1 MVHELPQA
9 LVTAGAIGTAAKI
22 MEQLPSEGAA
32 QLAGVEAMSSLV
44 GNRWD
49 GLKAFA
55 EVGGMGRIEAAM
67 NTHRDHVVL
76 QTKGIRALASGIQW
90 PEDIQKKAGYNPWTS
105 INLTL
110 AAMTQHSGSVELVI
124 AGLEALTK
132 YMGKLQ
138 CRKEVLDLGCE
149 GLVKSIV
156 VKHRDSEAV
165 QKAGYTV
172 LDNLGVDRNWASAGE
187 GH

>member
-9 LVTAGAIGTAAKI
+9 LVNAGAIGTATKI

-67 NTHRDHVVL
+67 KTHRDQVVL

-90 PEDIQKKAGYNPWTS
+90 PEDIQKKASYDAKNS
-105 INLTL
+105 IELTK
-110 AAMTQHSGSVELVI
+110 AAMAQHGDCQELLL
-124 AGLEALTK
+124 AGLEAFSKYLTK
-132 YMGKLQ
+132 LNCKD
-138 CRKEVLDLGCE
+138 EVLKGGGE
-149 GLVKSIV
+149 GLVKLVLTRHNKQSEMEQKIQSVGRV
-156 VKHRDSEAV
+156 VLTK
-165 QKAGYTV
+165 
-172 LDNLGVDRNWASAGE
+172 LGVDRSG
-187 GH
+187 